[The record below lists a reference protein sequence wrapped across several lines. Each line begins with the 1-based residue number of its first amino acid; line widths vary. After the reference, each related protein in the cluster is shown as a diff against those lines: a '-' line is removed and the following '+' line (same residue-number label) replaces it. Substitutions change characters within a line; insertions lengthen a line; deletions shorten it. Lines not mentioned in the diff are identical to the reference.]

1 MAHRHDPPP
10 VGAGHALSQL
20 ASISA
25 LLRVGASAPFKSKA
39 SEEAIEGIRTPG
51 ELVEV
56 ELAAVPQSILEEYAR
71 WTGTSAGADGGDH
84 VPAHLFPQWT
94 FPPMIRA
101 LSALPF
107 PMTAVLNQG
116 CRLEMHGPLP
126 AGEPMQCTAQLV
138 EVEREPTK
146 IKITT
151 KITTGTQSAGP
162 ACTALVY
169 AVVPQR
175 SKDSGG
181 SSPKKE
187 PREPATVPAGAE
199 CVAEH
204 TLFGDSGRHYACL
217 SGDFN
222 PIHWISPAAK
232 AAGFRSC
239 ILHGSVNSSLPA
251 TYPPTPGNPQRMIEF
266 QRLA

>member
-94 FPPMIRA
+94 VLRPP
-101 LSALPF
+101 L
-107 PMTAVLNQG
+107 
-116 CRLEMHGPLP
+116 
-126 AGEPMQCTAQLV
+126 
-138 EVEREPTK
+138 
-146 IKITT
+146 
-151 KITTGTQSAGP
+151 
-162 ACTALVY
+162 
-169 AVVPQR
+169 
-175 SKDSGG
+175 
-181 SSPKKE
+181 SSPNA
-187 PREPATVPAGAE
+187 P
-199 CVAEH
+199 
-204 TLFGDSGRHYACL
+204 TLRV
-217 SGDFN
+217 
-222 PIHWISPAAK
+222 
-232 AAGFRSC
+232 RSF
-239 ILHGSVNSSLPA
+239 HP
-251 TYPPTPGNPQRMIEF
+251 
-266 QRLA
+266 